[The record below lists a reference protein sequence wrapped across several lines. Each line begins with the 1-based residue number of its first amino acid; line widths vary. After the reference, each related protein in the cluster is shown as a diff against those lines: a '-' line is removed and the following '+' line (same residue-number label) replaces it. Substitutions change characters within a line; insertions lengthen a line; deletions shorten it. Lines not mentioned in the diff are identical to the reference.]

1 MVRAEDLD
9 DIDVVIYDDGDVVV
23 YDDDDDDGDEKDT
36 EYFIIKVKRYSVSRL
51 LCYQSD
57 KDSSELVVRAER
69 HDCC

>member
-9 DIDVVIYDDGDVVV
+9 DDGVIYDDVVDVVV

-51 LCYQSD
+51 FRYQSD
-57 KDSSELVVRAER
+57 NDSSDL
-69 HDCC
+69 

>member
-9 DIDVVIYDDGDVVV
+9 DIDVVIYDDDDGDAVV

-51 LCYQSD
+51 FRYQSD
-57 KDSSELVVRAER
+57 NDSSELASRGS
-69 HDCC
+69 